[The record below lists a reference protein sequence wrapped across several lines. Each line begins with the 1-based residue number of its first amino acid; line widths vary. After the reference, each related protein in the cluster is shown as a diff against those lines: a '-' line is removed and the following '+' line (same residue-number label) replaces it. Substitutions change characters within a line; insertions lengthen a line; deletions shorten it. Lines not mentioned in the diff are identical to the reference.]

1 MPSCLLADP
10 CHSTPCATLPCRR
23 ARRASSLPWGAGI
36 VLTGLLV
43 LAGLCFSVRPALA
56 QAQLDCPLPAGVT
69 PLAPPRV
76 TAQQVEDGSASLTDF
91 ALAVRDIFVSES
103 QGITTLK
110 QLAYVGCLFRQ
121 EGGPWRSG
129 STYIVRLTP
138 SDRVFIHAKDMALS
152 GRQLKPV
159 IYEAILHA
167 LGIDP
172 ADLTSPMA
180 ARTAFAAAATR
191 NGGAFNVPDI
201 PGASGYAIALL
212 SGISGQQ
219 PVVVLAGF
227 DLDSSHL
234 AEEEIEHIEPP
245 VTARDV
251 VDRATLKS
259 FVTAAGEYFIELLS
273 SGDLTEVSKARVIL
287 RDPNG
292 PWRHGSVYVAIME
305 RVSRIITL
313 HGGFPDR
320 FEFRRGGIA
329 RDIATGELIVDQL
342 VAAAESGP
350 EGGFWEY
357 YFDNPADDN
366 DSVEVPKVGY
376 ARVFTVHIPRPDG
389 STVSID
395 YIVNSGFYL
404 GAEGVGDLV
413 GRLENPGPH
422 SFQSGVGALWGWVCD
437 AALVEIEIETA
448 QGEVGQYLAEYGME
462 RLDTL
467 DTCGDA
473 DNGFVLLF
481 NWNRLGAGEHMVTAM
496 VDGME
501 LGRATVR
508 VTTVGEGDQ
517 QEFLRGAM
525 GECVAEDFPYL
536 GQSTRLEWQ
545 QPSQNFVITDVQ

>member
-1 MPSCLLADP
+1 MPSCVLADP
-10 CHSTPCATLPCRR
+10 CHTTPCATLPCRR
-23 ARRASSLPWGAGI
+23 ARRASSLPWGAVI
-36 VLTGLLV
+36 FLTGLLV
-43 LAGLCFSVRPALA
+43 LAGVFADTRPALA
-56 QAQLDCPLPAGVT
+56 QAQEECPLPAGVT
-69 PLAPPRV
+69 PPAPPRV
-76 TAQQVEDGSASLTDF
+76 TAQQVEDGSGSLTDF

-129 STYIVRLTP
+129 STYIVRLAP

-152 GRQLKPV
+152 GRQLNPV

-172 ADLTSPMA
+172 ADLTSPVA
-180 ARTAFAAAATR
+180 TRTAFAAAATR
-191 NGGAFNVPDI
+191 TGGEFNVPDI

-212 SGISGQQ
+212 SGISGQ

-251 VDRATLKS
+251 VDRATLKA
-259 FVTAAGEYFIELLS
+259 FVTAAGEYFIGLLS
-273 SGDLTEVSKARVIL
+273 SGDLTAVSKARVIL

-305 RVSRIITL
+305 RVSRLITL
-313 HGGFPDR
+313 HAAFPDR
-320 FEFRRGGIA
+320 FELRRAGFT
-329 RDIATGELIVDQL
+329 RDIATGELIADQ
-342 VAAAESGP
+342 VTRAAESGP

-357 YFDNPADDN
+357 YFDDPADAF

-376 ARVFTVHIPRPDG
+376 ARVFTAHIPRPDG
-389 STVSID
+389 STISID
-395 YIVNSGFYL
+395 YIVVSGFYPSS
-404 GAEGVGDLV
+404 GAVGLRGV
-413 GRLENPGPH
+413 LENPGPD
-422 SFQSGVGALWGWVCD
+422 SFQSGVSALWGWVCD
-437 AALVEIEIETA
+437 AALVEIEIETE
-448 QGEVGQYLAEYGME
+448 GEDVGQYMAEYGME

-473 DNGFVLLF
+473 DNGFVLLL
-481 NWNRLGAGEHMVTAM
+481 NWNLLGDGEHRVTALA
-496 VDGME
+496 DGIE
-501 LGRATVR
+501 LGRAMVR

-525 GECVAEDFPYL
+525 GECVVEDFPSM
-536 GQSTRLEWQ
+536 GETVTLEWQ
-545 QPSQNFVITDVQ
+545 QTSQNFVITEAE